1 MKVVRNILLF
11 LLCLISGCE
20 ASFAQT
26 PVSPVQLTTNTPYLE
41 PSTGLHWYYNGAT
54 YLWYKALGVKD
65 STYYI
70 TPYYFNHHT
79 PFLSPLTFSYGF
91 TGQPFSFNGSSAIT
105 TKVDSTV
112 LQTIANLNPRI
123 ASYGNGHY
131 LNLSGSNAN
140 QNIGIGN
147 FNLTASQLSASNG
160 VSGTNITITG
170 GGPGVG
176 TSLTFNSSPNSIKL
190 RYDNGV
196 TPSSR
201 IQVTG
206 ATVPACP
213 TCSSVGGNPQFNQL
227 AYFSDLSNYQSLF
240 AISPNQFTGSDT
252 HRIQLAVDSASRSTG
267 IVVIPAIN
275 NNTGASLWL
284 LDTAVLL
291 RSNVTINI
299 VDTKI
304 KRSDNNR
311 DNFFRTDNCGFG
323 ITNILPDSNIYI
335 NGIGKVIFEGADN
348 PRATGLGKTLYSSG
362 ASTGKSYGTDAGVS
376 GQEQLGDWRNN
387 GIEIAVTHN
396 FGVNN
401 LTFVNSQG
409 HTVKIERSHSGNIN
423 NIIFHNPASRII
435 AGNSVSTLNPDG
447 VNMYADCYGIIIN
460 GISGLT
466 GDDMT
471 AIGVLDSAAS
481 PHGPGE
487 YGGSAVVTGTGYVT
501 GQDMRYIH
509 ISNVTGHG
517 VGLTRLINTANAKI
531 HDIILENII
540 DTSSVS
546 QVGGYI
552 IKIGDPTGT
561 YGPQA
566 PIANCYN
573 ITINNIKDLNSQFC
587 LYIGGGVDKSYF
599 TNIRKAQTGPSAAIA
614 FQALAFGFGPQV
626 ITDNIVYENTPL
638 TTLTG
643 RTVGSTLKQGID
655 INGSNLM
662 VVNDAVSHR
671 GLQYATHYNF
681 AGLPQAIVDQQ
692 TVDSLVFRPDTGVI
706 KQTTTHAFTSATNIE
721 NLQLGTTVP
730 ANCYLGIRITASNYA
745 ASNTYAGLLE
755 KTYHVTIAGS
765 AITGTSNATEIALS
779 SMASLVN
786 IGTPTLVGG
795 ILTFPIMANNASSR
809 NLCFKVEVFGA
820 PTLISSFFPLT
831 WGTPGTGVFP
841 GASVA
846 GVPGAYAIG
855 GTLGVTGATTLAT
868 ATATSINKVAITAPA
883 TSATLTLAN
892 GSTLQQT
899 GAFTLNN
906 TLTANSTPTYPAGA
920 GTLVY
925 STSLPVGANPTAL
938 IGVTAVNGSATT
950 FMRSDAAQ
958 AADTSKL
965 QTVLNFFPKADTR
978 YVTLGTNQNSSGNK
992 TNSGLWQFN
1001 NFLTGSSNIG
1011 SGAGFSFSPYINK
1024 SGTGLFGIGQN
1035 YSNGDAELDLLSFL
1049 PNPASSP
1056 AAVGGFKFLNVSSA
1070 GTVTDMLDINGGSGA
1085 GTFNGNWVPK
1095 TNFTLDIGSSLLNW
1109 RTIYAGSVALSGS
1122 TSGQININPQAA
1134 AGTYNFNLPTTA
1146 GTSGQV
1152 LTSGG
1157 GASSPMTWTTIP
1169 FTTGSDLVSQT
1180 ASAGIAPSTLTANT
1194 TMRIG
1199 AYVNINSIVTD
1210 ILQLQCSYTD
1220 INNNSQIAILYVP
1233 GSTAAPLS
1241 TTGDYIFPTFDI
1253 RAKSGTSVQMSALI
1267 TGSGSINYDFGATF
1281 TYLR

>member
-41 PSTGLHWYYNGAT
+41 PSTDLHWYYNGAT

-435 AGNSVSTLNPDG
+435 AGNSVSTLNLDG

-552 IKIGDPTGT
+552 VKIGDPSGT

-958 AADTSKL
+958 AADTTKL

-978 YVTLGTNQNSSGNK
+978 YVTLGTNQTNLTGNK
-992 TNSGLWQFN
+992 TTTGTWLFNGGTIKGTASGTTSDGMGPINVTMPLNGSTYAGFGVTRLGGAAYGIGVNTVNSLVIGTGTTRNNGATIDTTLFALGTNGNLAIKGSITTGLFQPVIFPTSSFSTSLWTVSQTGN
-1001 NFLTGSSNIG
+1001 RNLYLPDVSDTLITQGQVVRIIARITGINALTTGSTTLYTVPGGRTLTVKSLDLTCTGSS
-1011 SGAGFSFSPYINK
+1011 SVS
-1024 SGTGLFGIGQN
+1024 
-1035 YSNGDAELDLLSFL
+1035 
-1049 PNPASSP
+1049 
-1056 AAVGGFKFLNVSSA
+1056 VG
-1070 GTVTDMLDINGGSGA
+1070 
-1085 GTFNGNWVPK
+1085 
-1095 TNFTLDIGSSLLNW
+1095 
-1109 RTIYAGSVALSGS
+1109 
-1122 TSGQININPQAA
+1122 
-1134 AGTYNFNLPTTA
+1134 
-1146 GTSGQV
+1146 
-1152 LTSGG
+1152 
-1157 GASSPMTWTTIP
+1157 
-1169 FTTGSDLVSQT
+1169 
-1180 ASAGIAPSTLTANT
+1180 PSYTLTA
-1194 TMRIG
+1194 
-1199 AYVNINSIVTD
+1199 S
-1210 ILQLQCSYTD
+1210 S
-1220 INNNSQIAILYVP
+1220 
-1233 GSTAAPLS
+1233 
-1241 TTGDYIFPTFDI
+1241 
-1253 RAKSGTSVQMSALI
+1253 SGTIINTQVTGMTTNGQTYEFPI
-1267 TGSGSINYDFGATF
+1267 TGLTKTAGGAELISLNITGGTGTSQTVTAVITGYF
-1281 TYLR
+1281 N